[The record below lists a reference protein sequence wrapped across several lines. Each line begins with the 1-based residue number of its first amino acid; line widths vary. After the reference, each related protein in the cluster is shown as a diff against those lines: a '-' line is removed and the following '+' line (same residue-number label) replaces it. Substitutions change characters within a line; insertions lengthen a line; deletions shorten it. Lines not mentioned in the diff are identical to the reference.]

1 MKKFNIKLI
10 ICTILLA
17 FACFITTA
25 KAIDSSSGG
34 IGARLF
40 KDGRKCFVIYILPD
54 SAASKAFLPLGS
66 EILEVDGQNVK
77 KLKLE
82 EITELIR
89 GSIGT
94 EVTLLIKNDGKKE
107 TYKIKRDKIVIAKT
121 NDSNTFNI
129 HWKQVAPEGYEDVLY
144 VRVLPQYSSPLKQYL
159 NYNNYW
165 AERKES
171 FRQSFDVCK
180 TYKAENQDACYMNL
194 VNREISKTQ
203 ADEERERQAAMMR
216 MQSTQNFVNTMNQ
229 IQTNTN
235 LNNINNSIQQ
245 NNFQL
250 QQQNMQLWN
259 INNNLRRW

>member
-1 MKKFNIKLI
+1 MKKITAKVL
-10 ICTILLA
+10 ICTFLLMLT
-17 FACFITTA
+17 CFISYA
-25 KAIDSSSGG
+25 KATDVSSGG

-40 KDGRKCFVIYILPD
+40 KDGRKCFVIYILPN
-54 SAASKAFLPLGS
+54 SAAAKAYLPLGA
-66 EILEVDGQNVK
+66 EILEVDGQKVR

-94 EVTLLIKNDGKKE
+94 EVTLLVKNNGKKE
-107 TYKIKRDKIVIAKT
+107 IYKIARDKIVISPT
-121 NDSNTFNI
+121 NDNNTFNI
-129 HWKQVAPEGYEDVLY
+129 HWKQIAPDGYEDVLY
-144 VRVLPQYSSPLKQYL
+144 IRVLPQYSSAFKQYL

-165 AERKES
+165 AERKEN
-171 FRQSFDVCK
+171 FRQSFAVCK
-180 TYKAENQDACYMNL
+180 TYDQKNQDACYINL

-203 ADEERERQAAMMR
+203 ADAERERQAAMMR
-216 MQSTQNFVNTMNQ
+216 MQAAQNFVNAMNQ

-259 INNNLRRW
+259 MNNNLRGW